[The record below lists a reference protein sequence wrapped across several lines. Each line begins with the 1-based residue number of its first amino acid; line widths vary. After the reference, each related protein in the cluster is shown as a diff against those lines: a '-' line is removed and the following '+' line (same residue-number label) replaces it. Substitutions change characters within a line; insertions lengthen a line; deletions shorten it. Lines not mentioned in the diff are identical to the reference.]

1 MKALRLAW
9 LGIRTDE
16 YEATLRLFRETL
28 GLATEFEEA
37 NTAEL
42 SLPDGARVQLFAPG
56 HRYHDAFADCG
67 PVPLF
72 EVDDLD
78 EAERRLRDA
87 RLDVGERERDAAWE
101 WFDFRGPDGNLYE
114 LARHRG

>member
-16 YEATLRLFRETL
+16 YESTLRLFRETL

-78 EAERRLRDA
+78 DAERRLRGA

-114 LARHRG
+114 LARRRG

>member
-1 MKALRLAW
+1 VNALRLAW
-9 LGIRTDE
+9 LGIRTDD
-16 YEATLRLFRETL
+16 YEATLRLFRDTL
-28 GLATEFEEA
+28 GLATEFEEPG
-37 NTAEL
+37 TVEL

-56 HRYHDAFADCG
+56 HRYHEAFAGSG

-78 EAERRLRDA
+78 EAERRLRHA
-87 RLDVGERERDAAWE
+87 GLEVGERERDSSWE

-114 LARHRG
+114 LARRRG

>member
-1 MKALRLAW
+1 VKALRLAW

-114 LARHRG
+114 LARRRG

>member
-1 MKALRLAW
+1 MKASRLAW
-9 LGIRTDE
+9 LGIRTDD

-28 GLATEFEEA
+28 GLATEFEEP
-37 NTAEL
+37 NTVEL

-56 HRYHDAFADCG
+56 HRYHDAFAGSG

-78 EAERRLRDA
+78 EAERRVRDA
-87 RLDVGERERDAAWE
+87 GLEVGERDRDAAWE
-101 WFDFRGPDGNLYE
+101 WFDFRGPEGNLYE
-114 LARHRG
+114 LARRRG

>member
-1 MKALRLAW
+1 VKALRLAW
-9 LGIRTDE
+9 LGIRTDD

-28 GLATEFEEA
+28 GLATEFEEP

-42 SLPDGARVQLFAPG
+42 SLPDGVRVQLFAPG
-56 HRYHDAFADCG
+56 HRYHDAFAGLG
-67 PVPLF
+67 PVPLV

-78 EAERRLRDA
+78 EAERRLREA
-87 RLDVGERERDAAWE
+87 GLDVGERERDAAWE

-114 LARHRG
+114 LARRRG

>member
-1 MKALRLAW
+1 VKTLRLAW
-9 LGIRTDE
+9 LGIRTDD

-28 GLATEFEEA
+28 GLAVEFEEQD
-37 NTAEL
+37 TVEL
-42 SLPDGARVQLFAPG
+42 SLPDSARVQLFARD
-56 HRYHDAFADCG
+56 HRYHEAFAGFG

-87 RLDVGERERDAAWE
+87 GLQVGERDRDDAWE
-101 WFDFRGPDGNLYE
+101 WFAFRGPDGNLYE
-114 LARHRG
+114 LAQRRG